1 MDLILIVL
9 IAFILSIDA
18 FSVVLATGMID
29 KKHVVKMSLSFGIFQ
44 GFMPVIGWISGNEM
58 KYFISSFD
66 HWIAFFILSAIG
78 IKMIYESN
86 MEKKFKIDFKMLMVL
101 STATSIDALAIGI
114 TLSIIKSPIILP
126 AIIIAV
132 ITFFMCLSVIFISD
146 RIKIEK
152 AEIFGGIILI
162 LIGVKVLI
170 EHMS

>member
-1 MDLILIVL
+1 MIVL